1 MLRLLSAMEQQ
12 KTRRL
17 SLSLKCL
24 LSERFQAVAGEEIS
38 QSKKPYVPDN
48 RWRSTDWAVR
58 MFEQWRDFYNS
69 KQNETKCPRN
79 ILMTEAVHFRNGSE
93 KREWRL
99 LRKWNFQPI
108 NYCML
113 NSDMSSMI

>member
-1 MLRLLSAMEQQ
+1 MEQQ

-17 SLSLKCL
+17 SLKAP
-24 LSERFQAVAGEEIS
+24 LSERFQDVAGEVS
-38 QSKKPYVPDN
+38 QLKKFYVPDN
-48 RWRSTDWAVR
+48 MRRSTDWAVR
-58 MFEQWRDFYNS
+58 TFEQWRDFYNS

-79 ILMTEAVHFRNGSE
+79 ILITEAVHFRNGSE

-99 LRKWNFQPI
+99 LREWNFQPI